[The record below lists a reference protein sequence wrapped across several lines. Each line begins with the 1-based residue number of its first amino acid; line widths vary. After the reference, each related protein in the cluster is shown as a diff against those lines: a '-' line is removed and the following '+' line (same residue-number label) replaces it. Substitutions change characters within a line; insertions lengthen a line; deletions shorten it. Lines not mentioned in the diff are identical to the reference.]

1 MVSETGPS
9 EVEQHRDAIVPV
21 MVPEVNPGDS
31 SAGTPK
37 HPASKINNAE
47 IKIIGKMI
55 LVLSFI

>member
-1 MVSETGPS
+1 MTGPS
-9 EVEQHRDAIVPV
+9 EVEQQGAAIVPV
-21 MVPEVNPGDS
+21 MVPPVNPGYS

-37 HPASKINNAE
+37 HPVSKINNAE

>member
-1 MVSETGPS
+1 VL
-9 EVEQHRDAIVPV
+9 QHGAAIMPVIVLVPTSV
-21 MVPEVNPGDS
+21 TPGSS

-37 HPASKINNAE
+37 QPLSKINNAE